1 MNNLAILWSL
11 LFSFYS
17 AVCDFRYR
25 KITNKSI
32 VLAGTVSLFILF
44 VKDGF
49 LKGAAQ
55 IAVLIPVWILLFF
68 LFVFKVTGAADIK
81 LLYIISLQTGRD
93 GIILVFIFSLFAGA
107 FIGIIYLLRGEK
119 TIPFAVAIFIGM
131 VVYFYGKINGYL

>member
-32 VLAGTVSLFILF
+32 VLAGAVSLFILF